1 MEKVVQKMQNI
12 VEKLQKSFVEFYG
25 NQPTNTYYSPGRIN
39 LIGEHIDYSGG
50 HVFPA
55 AITKGTY
62 GVARKRED
70 RIVRCYSL
78 NFPEFGPLMFDLD
91 EIEYDENDEWVNFVK
106 GVIKYFIE
114 DGYDINT
121 GFDLVVY
128 GNIPNGAGLS
138 SSASL
143 EVLIGVLLK
152 DLYRLTIDRLEI
164 IKTGQKVENEFMGIN
179 SGIMD
184 QFAVGEGQKDMALYL
199 DTDTLEYELVP
210 ADFKDNVIL
219 IMNTNKRRELANSK
233 YNQRRKEC
241 EEALKLLQKEVNI
254 QSFGELSVDQFEKM
268 KYLIDDEI
276 LQKRAKHAV
285 YENERVKK
293 TKEVL
298 RDEDLLAFGKLLN
311 ASHVSLKED
320 YDITG
325 IELDTIVE
333 AVWEQEGVL
342 GARMTG
348 AGMGG
353 CAIALVEASKVDSI
367 VDAVQTIYTE
377 KIGYEASFYIAEV
390 GDGAKVLE

>member
-12 VEKLQKSFVEFYG
+12 VEKLQKSFVECYG

-39 LIGEHIDYSGG
+39 LIGEHIDYNGG

-62 GVARKRED
+62 GAARKRED

-78 NFPEFGPLMFDLD
+78 NFPEFWPLMFNLD
-91 EIEYDENDEWVNFVK
+91 EIEYDEKDEWVNFVK

-114 DGYDINT
+114 DGYDINS

-164 IKTGQKVENEFMGIN
+164 IKTGQKVENEFMGVN

-184 QFAVGEGQKDMALYL
+184 QFAVGKGQKDMGIYL
-199 DTDTLEYELVP
+199 NTENLEYELIP
-210 ADFKDNVIL
+210 ANFKENVIL
-219 IMNTNKRRELANSK
+219 IMNTNKRRELASSK
-233 YNQRRKEC
+233 YNQRRQEC
-241 EEALKLLQKEVNI
+241 EQALAVLQKEMDI
-254 QSFGELSVDQFEKM
+254 QALGELTVDQFEKV
-268 KYLIDDEI
+268 KHLLTDKT
-276 LQKRAKHAV
+276 LLSRARHV
-285 YENERVKK
+285 VTENERVKD
-293 TKEVL
+293 TVRVLKENNL
-298 RDEDLLAFGKLLN
+298 ERFGELLKE
-311 ASHVSLKED
+311 SHASLKED
-320 YDITG
+320 YDVTG
-325 IELDTIVE
+325 IELDTLVD
-333 AVWEQEGVL
+333 AASSQPGVL

-353 CAIALVEASKVDSI
+353 CAIALVDAESVEQVIA
-367 VDAVQTIYTE
+367 AVQSIYHE
-377 KIGYEASFYIAEV
+377 EIGYEASFYIAQV
-390 GDGAKVLE
+390 GDGAKIIN